1 MSAIASMPVRRWP
14 ERRRLILVTAALLF
28 IGVFLIGE
36 ESGKTAVLYAVPVAL
51 VSLELGLSWGF
62 AAAAISVAAL
72 ALSTGAVGVIAGGVA
87 LACVGLVAGRFGDR
101 MRDVQRRQ
109 QRLLSSGLVLAQ
121 LEAGGQLSEVL
132 ARRILEL
139 TGAQGARVELLS
151 GEVAEAGEYSH
162 RAEQAR
168 VAIDV
173 RHEQYGS
180 LSVSGVRPLA
190 PEDRVSLQ
198 ILALQT
204 AVVAESRRL
213 LERRA
218 QLRELLNRQEAER
231 HHVAHELHE
240 DAAQMLAAALLSV
253 GALERELDGSQ
264 RGPRLGELRVDID
277 STLRSLRSLAA
288 SLRPPALELG
298 LGAALEQL
306 AEEARGRHLQE
317 VAVSLD
323 GLHDLNPE
331 TETMVYRVAQEALDV
346 AGSGRTVL
354 IEGRGADCRIEI
366 VVEGLP
372 MPIDPAQLAVLEAR
386 VELAG
391 GTLSYGSGELRAVL
405 PAFPGGAP
413 CVKSGAELRL
423 TTDGQAGRAL

>member
-1 MSAIASMPVRRWP
+1 MSAIASLPVRRWP
-14 ERRRLILVTAALLF
+14 ERRRLILATAAVLF
-28 IGVFLIGE
+28 VAVLVLGE
-36 ESGKTAVLYAVPVAL
+36 ASGKTEILYAVPVAL
-51 VSLELGLSWGF
+51 VSLELGLSWGL
-62 AAAAISVAAL
+62 AAAAISVGAL

-101 MRDVQRRQ
+101 MRDAQRRQ

-139 TGAQGARVELLS
+139 TGSQGARVELLS
-151 GEVAEAGEYSH
+151 GEVAEAGDYSQH
-162 RAEQAR
+162 AEQAR

-180 LSVSGVRPLA
+180 LSVSGARPLA

-231 HHVAHELHE
+231 HHVAHELHD

-253 GALERELDGSQ
+253 GALERELDGPQ
-264 RGPRLGELRVDID
+264 RDPRLGELRVEID

-298 LGAALEQL
+298 LSAALEQL
-306 AEEARGRHLQE
+306 AEDARGSHFE
-317 VAVSLD
+317 DVIVSLD

-331 TETMVYRVAQEALDV
+331 AETMAYRVAQEALEV
-346 AGSGRTVL
+346 VGPGRRAS
-354 IEGRGADCRIEI
+354 IEGRGADGRIEI
-366 VVEGLP
+366 VLEGLRTP
-372 MPIDPAQLAVLEAR
+372 VDPAQLAVLQAR

-391 GTLSYGSGELRAVL
+391 GTLSYGSGELRAII
-405 PAFPGGAP
+405 PAFLAG
-413 CVKSGAELRL
+413 
-423 TTDGQAGRAL
+423 TTA